1 MEERIGFYVCHCGSN
16 IASKV
21 RVKEVRDAMAGQP
34 NVVASRDYLFMCS
47 DTGQELIHK
56 DIMEQGLTRVVVAS
70 CSPRMH
76 ERTFRGVC
84 QNSGLNPFEAFH
96 MVCIREHCSWVTDD
110 EDEATAKAIDLCRG
124 GIHRVPYQ
132 HPLEQRVAPVNPNVL
147 VVGGGIAGMQ
157 AALDVGAAG
166 FKAYLVEKTPTI
178 GGHMLQFD
186 KTFPTLDCAACI
198 GTPKMVSV
206 GQHENIELMTYHE
219 VEEISGFVGN
229 FKVKVR
235 KKKRYIDLH
244 KCTGCG
250 ACTEACVVN
259 NVIQI
264 PEKPPLPMMEPEEE
278 SVLEAT
284 LSSHGSR
291 PSDLIAM
298 LIDISDKLGYLPRPV
313 LTNLAYRLDI
323 PLSHAFQVATFY
335 AQFRFEPLGKHQV
348 MVCQGTACHVLGG
361 KRILDAV
368 CEKLGIQPGQTT
380 PDREF
385 SLDRV
390 ACFGACALA
399 PVVVINEKVYGEM
412 SPAKVE
418 ALLDKLIAEKET
430 PQGSIAE
437 DVSEPKAESHAEESR

>member
-1 MEERIGFYVCHCGSN
+1 MDDRIGFYVCHCGTN
-16 IASKV
+16 IAGKV
-21 RVKEVRDAMAGQP
+21 RVQEVRDAMAKQP
-34 NVVASRDYLFMCS
+34 GVEAARDYMFMCS
-47 DTGQELIHK
+47 DGGQEMIQK
-56 DIMEQGLTRVVVAS
+56 DIRELGLTRVVVAS

-84 QNSGLNPFEAFH
+84 QRAGLNPYEAFH

-110 EDEATAKAIDLCRG
+110 PGEATTKAIDLCRAG
-124 GIHRVPYQ
+124 VHRVPLQ
-132 HPLEQRVAPVNPNVL
+132 HALDTKVVPVNPNVL

-157 AALDVGAAG
+157 AALDVASAG
-166 FKAYLVEKTPTI
+166 FKAYVVEKQPTI

-206 GQHENIELMTYHE
+206 GQSPNIELMAYHE
-219 VEEISGFVGN
+219 VEDVSGFVGS

-235 KKKRYIDLH
+235 KKKRYVEVS

-250 ACTEACVVN
+250 ACAQACVVK

-264 PEKPPLPMMEPEEE
+264 PERPPLPVMEPEEE

-284 LSSHGSR
+284 LSSHGNR
-291 PSDLIAM
+291 PGDLIAM

-313 LTNLAYRLDI
+313 LTNLAYRLEI
-323 PLSHAFQVATFY
+323 PLAHAFRVATFY
-335 AQFRFEPLGKHQV
+335 AQFRFEPLGRHQIA
-348 MVCQGTACHVLGG
+348 VCQGTACHVLGG
-361 KRILDAV
+361 KRILKAV
-368 CEKLGIQPGQTT
+368 SERLGIQPGQTT

-399 PVVVINEKVYGEM
+399 PVVVIDEKVYGEM

-418 ALLDKLIAEKET
+418 KLIDGLVEEREI
-430 PQGSIAE
+430 PEGGIAE
-437 DVSEPKAESHAEESR
+437 EAGEAKPESHAEELK